1 MRMSEKKWYHLSADA
16 QDSIVYL
23 MIIIICGAVVL
34 RPLGLPL
41 TINESTTHFYETL
54 NNIPE
59 GSTILWNEGYMVQS
73 FVSGTQI
80 AFYRMFFDL
89 MRDKNVK
96 VIFVSSCVDGPL
108 GGALI
113 QKMLD
118 EGVDKRDTEYGKD
131 YVNLGWLPGFEA
143 VLAAIAQDIQSVTE
157 EDAYGTSVTDIELMQ
172 GLTTDDIYLLG
183 FSCGVSVD
191 PWMRQ
196 WGPLGKPILMFGGE
210 SMIATAMGYVNA
222 GVVEAY
228 LNGGRGMAEF
238 EKVYGY
244 YTLQTAIMD
253 AKNLMS
259 IYGIVLI
266 VLSNV
271 LFGKKKS

>member
-1 MRMSEKKWYHLSADA
+1 MSGKKWYKLSMDA
-16 QDSIVYL
+16 QDSVVYL
-23 MIIIICGAVVL
+23 LVMVLCGLVVL

-41 TINESTTHFYETL
+41 AINESTRHFHSTL

-59 GSTILWNEGYMVQS
+59 GGTILWNEGYMVQS
-73 FVSGTQI
+73 YITGSEI

-89 MRDKNVK
+89 MREKNIK

-108 GGALI
+108 GGAMI

-118 EGVDKRDTEYGKD
+118 DGVDKTGTEYGKD

-157 EDAYGTSVTDIELMQ
+157 EDAYGTPVTEIELMK
-172 GLTTDDIYLLG
+172 GLTTNDIYLLG
-183 FSCGVSVD
+183 FSCGVSAD

-196 WGPLGKPILMFGGE
+196 WGPLGKPILMVGGE
-210 SMIATAMGYVNA
+210 SLIAQAMGYINA
-222 GVVEAY
+222 GVVDAY

-238 EKVYGY
+238 EKLYGY
-244 YTLQTAIMD
+244 FTLQTAIMD
-253 AKNLMS
+253 ATNLMS
-259 IYGIVLI
+259 LYGITLI
-266 VLSNV
+266 ILSNI
-271 LFGKKKS
+271 LFGKKKG

>member
-1 MRMSEKKWYHLSADA
+1 MSEKKWYHLSTDA

-23 MIIIICGAVVL
+23 LIIILCGVVVIY
-34 RPLGLPL
+34 PLGLPL
-41 TINESTTHFYETL
+41 TINESTEHFYDTL

-59 GSTILWNEGYMVQS
+59 GSVILWNEGYMVSS
-73 FVSGTQI
+73 FVSGSQI
-80 AFYRMFFDL
+80 ALYRKYFDL
-89 MRDKNVK
+89 MREKDVN

-118 EGVDKRDTEYGKD
+118 AGVDKTDTVYGTD

-143 VLAAIAQDIQSVTE
+143 VLAAIAQDIQSVTQ
-157 EDAYGTSVTDIELMQ
+157 EDAYGTSITELDLMK
-172 GLTTDDIYLLG
+172 GLTTDDLYLLG

-196 WGPLGKPILMFGGE
+196 WGPLGKPILMIGGE
-210 SMIATAMGYVNA
+210 NLIAQAMGYVEA
-222 GVVEAY
+222 GTVEAY
-228 LNGGRGMAEF
+228 LNGGRGNAEF
-238 EKVYGY
+238 EQLYGY
-244 YTLQTAIMD
+244 FTLQTAIMD

-259 IYGIVLI
+259 LFGIALMIISNLI
-266 VLSNV
+266 
-271 LFGKKKS
+271 FGKKKG

>member
-1 MRMSEKKWYHLSADA
+1 MSEKKWYQLSMDA
-16 QDSIVYL
+16 QDSLVYL
-23 MIIIICGAVVL
+23 LVILLCGIVVL

-41 TINESTTHFYETL
+41 AINESTQHFYDTL
-54 NNIPE
+54 RNVPE

-73 FVSGTQI
+73 YVSGSEI

-89 MRDKNVK
+89 MREKNVK

-108 GGALI
+108 GGAMI
-113 QKMLD
+113 QKMFD
-118 EGVDKRDTEYGKD
+118 DGVDKTGTEYGKD

-157 EDAYGTSVTDIELMQ
+157 EDAYGTPVTEIEVMK
-172 GLTTDDIYLLG
+172 GLTTDDIHLLG

-196 WGPLGKPILMFGGE
+196 WGPLGKPILMVGGE
-210 SMIATAMGYVNA
+210 SLIAQAMGYVNA
-222 GVVEAY
+222 GTVEAY

-238 EKVYGY
+238 EKLYGY
-244 YTLQTAIMD
+244 FTLQTALMD

-259 IYGIVLI
+259 LYGIGLI
-266 VLSNV
+266 ILSNI
-271 LFGKKKS
+271 LFGRRKG

>member
-1 MRMSEKKWYHLSADA
+1 MSGKKWYNLSMDA
-16 QDSIVYL
+16 QDSLVYL
-23 MIIIICGAVVL
+23 FVILLCGIPVI

-41 TINESTTHFYETL
+41 AINESTTHFHETL
-54 NNIPE
+54 NNVPE

-73 FVSGTQI
+73 YVSGSEV

-89 MRDKNVK
+89 MREKDVK

-108 GGALI
+108 GGAMI

-118 EGVDKRDTEYGKD
+118 AGVDKTDTVYGSD

-157 EDAYGTSVTDIELMQ
+157 EDAYGTPVSEIEMMQ
-172 GLTTDDIYLLG
+172 GLTTDDLYLLG

-196 WGPLGKPILMFGGE
+196 WGPLGKPILMVGGE
-210 SMIATAMGYVNA
+210 SMVASAMGYINA
-222 GVVEAY
+222 GTVEAY

-238 EKVYGY
+238 EKVYGF

-253 AKNLMS
+253 SKNLMS
-259 IYGIVLI
+259 LYGILLMI
-266 VLSNV
+266 LSNV
-271 LFGKKKS
+271 LFGKKKG

>member
-1 MRMSEKKWYHLSADA
+1 MSEKKWYQLSMDA
-16 QDSIVYL
+16 QDSLVYL
-23 MIIIICGAVVL
+23 LVILLCGIVVL

-41 TINESTTHFYETL
+41 AINESTQHFYDTL
-54 NNIPE
+54 RNVPE
-59 GSTILWNEGYMVQS
+59 GGTILWNEGYMVQS
-73 FVSGTQI
+73 YVSGSEI

-89 MRDKNVK
+89 IREKNVK
-96 VIFVSSCVDGPL
+96 VVFVSSCVDGPL
-108 GGALI
+108 GGAMI

-118 EGVDKRDTEYGKD
+118 DGVDKTGTEYGKD

-157 EDAYGTSVTDIELMQ
+157 EDAYGTPVTEIEVMK
-172 GLTTDDIYLLG
+172 GLTTDDIHLLG

-196 WGPLGKPILMFGGE
+196 WGPLGKPILMVGGE
-210 SMIATAMGYVNA
+210 SLIAQAMGYVDA
-222 GVVEAY
+222 GTVEAY

-238 EKVYGY
+238 EKLYGY
-244 YTLQTAIMD
+244 FTLQTALMD

-259 IYGIVLI
+259 LYGIGLI
-266 VLSNV
+266 ILSNI
-271 LFGKKKS
+271 LFGRRKG

>member
-1 MRMSEKKWYHLSADA
+1 MIMSEKKWYHLSENA
-16 QDSIVYL
+16 QDSLVYL
-23 MIIIICGAVVL
+23 LIIIICGVVVL
-34 RPLGLPL
+34 HPLGLPL

-54 NNIPE
+54 ENIPE
-59 GSTILWNEGYMVQS
+59 GSTILWNEGFMVQAYI
-73 FVSGTQI
+73 SGSEI

-89 MRDKNVK
+89 IRDKNVK
-96 VIFVSSCVDGPL
+96 IIFVSSCVDGPL
-108 GGALI
+108 GGAMI

-118 EGVDKRDTEYGKD
+118 EGVDKTGTVYGTD

-157 EDAYGTSVTDIELMQ
+157 EDAYGTPVSDIEMMK
-172 GLTTDDIYLLG
+172 GLTTDDLYLLG

-196 WGPLGKPILMFGGE
+196 WVPLGKPILMFGGE
-210 SMIATAMGYVNA
+210 SMIATAMGYVDA

-238 EKVYGY
+238 EKVYGF

-259 IYGIVLI
+259 LYGIGLI
-266 VLSNV
+266 ILSNII
-271 LFGKKKS
+271 FGKKRS

>member
-1 MRMSEKKWYHLSADA
+1 MSEKKWYHLSTDA

-23 MIIIICGAVVL
+23 LIIVLCGVVVIY
-34 RPLGLPL
+34 PLGLPL
-41 TINESTTHFYETL
+41 TINESTEHFYDTL

-59 GSTILWNEGYMVQS
+59 GSVILWNEGYMVSS
-73 FVSGTQI
+73 FVSGSQI
-80 AFYRMFFDL
+80 ALYRKYFDL
-89 MRDKNVK
+89 MREKDVN

-118 EGVDKRDTEYGKD
+118 AGVDKTDTVYGTD

-143 VLAAIAQDIQSVTE
+143 VLAAIAQDIQSVTQ
-157 EDAYGTSVTDIELMQ
+157 EDAYGTSITELDLMK
-172 GLTTDDIYLLG
+172 GLTTDDLYLLG

-196 WGPLGKPILMFGGE
+196 WGPLGKPILMIGGE
-210 SMIATAMGYVNA
+210 NLIAQAMGYVEA
-222 GVVEAY
+222 GTVEAY
-228 LNGGRGMAEF
+228 LNGGRGNAEF
-238 EKVYGY
+238 EQLYGY
-244 YTLQTAIMD
+244 FTLQTAIMD

-259 IYGIVLI
+259 LFGIALMIFSNLI
-266 VLSNV
+266 
-271 LFGKKKS
+271 FGKKKG

>member
-1 MRMSEKKWYHLSADA
+1 MSEKKWYNLSMDT
-16 QDSIVYL
+16 QDSLVYL
-23 MIIIICGAVVL
+23 IIIILCGVVVL

-41 TINESTTHFYETL
+41 SINESTTHFIETL
-54 NNIPE
+54 NNVPE
-59 GSTILWNEGYMVQS
+59 DSTILWNEGYMIQA
-73 FVSGTQI
+73 FVSGNEI

-89 MRDKNVK
+89 MRDKNIKIV
-96 VIFVSSCVDGPL
+96 FVSTCVDGPL
-108 GGALI
+108 GGAMI
-113 QKMLD
+113 QKMFD
-118 EGVDKRDTEYGKD
+118 EGVDKTGTEYGKD

-143 VLAAIAQDIQSVTE
+143 VLAAIAQDIQSVTH
-157 EDAYGTSVTDIELMQ
+157 EDAYGTPVTEIEMMK

-196 WGPLGKPILMFGGE
+196 WGPLDKPILMVGGE
-210 SMIATAMGYVNA
+210 SLIAQAMGYVDA

-244 YTLQTAIMD
+244 FTLQTAIMD

-259 IYGIVLI
+259 LYGIALI
-266 VLSNV
+266 ILSNV
-271 LFGKKKS
+271 VFGRKKG

>member
-1 MRMSEKKWYHLSADA
+1 
-16 QDSIVYL
+16 
-23 MIIIICGAVVL
+23 
-34 RPLGLPL
+34 
-41 TINESTTHFYETL
+41 
-54 NNIPE
+54 
-59 GSTILWNEGYMVQS
+59 
-73 FVSGTQI
+73 
-80 AFYRMFFDL
+80 
-89 MRDKNVK
+89 
-96 VIFVSSCVDGPL
+96 
-108 GGALI
+108 
-113 QKMLD
+113 
-118 EGVDKRDTEYGKD
+118 
-131 YVNLGWLPGFEA
+131 

-238 EKVYGY
+238 EKIYGY
-244 YTLQTAIMD
+244 FTLQTAIMD